1 MRWKILNLADTSPFP
16 DVLDGLHAVADI
28 TSLPASRETLEREL
42 PKFDGYLCALS
53 LQVTDELLSECPRLR
68 IIATPSTGWDHL
80 NVAAMQARNIHLLS
94 LRGEEEFLNSITAT
108 AELAWGLL
116 LTVVRRLREAT
127 RLASDGIWA
136 RDACRGRQL
145 SGRTLGVVGYGRLGR
160 MMAEYGRAFRMR
172 VLVHEQKAGD
182 LPPGVE
188 AVSLDRL
195 LVESDVVS
203 LHVHLTPDN
212 VGLLGKSELSR
223 IKPGAVLIN
232 TSRGAVVNETA
243 LLEALQSGHLSGAGL
258 DVIDGEWDTHLEAHP
273 LIRFSRENDN
283 LVITP
288 HIGGVTWDSQ
298 RAAYAFLA
306 AKLLRTIRAY
316 KTP

>member
-1 MRWKILNLADTSPFP
+1 MRWKILNLAETSPFP
-16 DVLDGLHAVADI
+16 GVLDELTAVADI

-53 LQVTDELLSECPRLR
+53 LPVTDELLGQCPRLR
-68 IIATPSTGWDHL
+68 VIATPSTGWDHL
-80 NVAAMQARNIHLLS
+80 DVAAMRARNIHLVS
-94 LRGEEEFLNSITAT
+94 LRGEEKFLNSITAT

-136 RDACRGRQL
+136 RDACRGLQL
-145 SGRTLGVVGYGRLGR
+145 SGRTLGVVGHGRLGR
-160 MMAEYGRAFRMR
+160 MMAEYGQAFRMR
-172 VLVHEQKAGD
+172 VLVHEQKNDAF
-182 LPPGVE
+182 PPGVE
-188 AVSLDRL
+188 PVSLDHL
-195 LVESDVVS
+195 LAESDVIS

-223 IKPGAVLIN
+223 MKPGAVLIN
-232 TSRGAVVNETA
+232 TSRGAVINETA
-243 LLEALQSGHLSGAGL
+243 LLEALKTRHLSGAGL
-258 DVIDGEWDTHLEAHP
+258 DVIDGEWNANLEDHP
-273 LIRFSRENDN
+273 LIRYSRENEN

-306 AKLLRTIRAY
+306 ERFRHTILEW
-316 KTP
+316 KTA